1 MTRVPAAWLDGKQV
15 AMRPAWGVVAVALR
29 E

>member
-15 AMRPAWGVVAVALR
+15 AVRPAWGVIAEALR